1 MLRAKRTNTEL
12 FILSPNFVKN
22 IDMCVYMY
30 VVCVCVCI
38 YYMYYWKSIPMVNS
52 DVVGLWFA
60 FKISYH

>member
-30 VVCVCVCI
+30 VVCVCVC
-38 YYMYYWKSIPMVNS
+38 MYLLHVLLEKYTN
-52 DVVGLWFA
+52 G
-60 FKISYH
+60 